1 MNAAMCSTLNLAV
14 VRCTA
19 AADAAAVVQIVSAA
33 RDPLRSP
40 VLVFGE
46 PGLCKDNVATL
57 LHFGGPDKF
66 RIMVQ
71 VRLGCGMRHRCA
83 VLHGQQGST
92 GAAFPCCT
100 TAVCFEQMM
109 QLQRLLVQCHC
120 APKPLLMSAA
130 HSGTLACGGF

>member
-1 MNAAMCSTLNLAV
+1 
-14 VRCTA
+14 
-19 AADAAAVVQIVSAA
+19 VSAA

-71 VRLGCGMRHRCA
+71 VRPA
-83 VLHGQQGST
+83 
-92 GAAFPCCT
+92 
-100 TAVCFEQMM
+100 
-109 QLQRLLVQCHC
+109 
-120 APKPLLMSAA
+120 
-130 HSGTLACGGF
+130 